1 MPTAVSAGSVLT
13 YHFPGSAL
21 ITARIPGECCV
32 RELSSQFLLSV
43 WRVSQL
49 VCLLPCR
56 EVTHLALVKAE
67 TLPLSPILIFP
78 PRVVGYFGELLAFS
92 GSQFLHHH

>member
-1 MPTAVSAGSVLT
+1 MLCPRAKL
-13 YHFPGSAL
+13 PIPAL
-21 ITARIPGECCV
+21 CV
-32 RELSSQFLLSV
+32 ALCI
-43 WRVSQL
+43 SQL

-92 GSQFLHHH
+92 GSQFLHH